1 MTQCEM
7 IMDYMRTHGSIT
19 QGEAMRELGCARLA
33 ARIADLERKGNN
45 ILHET
50 LTVVNR
56 YGKKVQIKS
65 YSILEAVD
73 E

>member
-56 YGKKVQIKS
+56 YGKKYRSKAIRS
-65 YSILEAVD
+65 
-73 E
+73 

>member
-1 MTQCEM
+1 MSQCDD
-7 IMDYMRTHGSIT
+7 IMKYMRDHGSIT
-19 QGEAMRELGCARLA
+19 QGEASREIGCTRLA

-50 LTVVNR
+50 LTVKNR

-65 YSILEAVD
+65 YSILKAVD